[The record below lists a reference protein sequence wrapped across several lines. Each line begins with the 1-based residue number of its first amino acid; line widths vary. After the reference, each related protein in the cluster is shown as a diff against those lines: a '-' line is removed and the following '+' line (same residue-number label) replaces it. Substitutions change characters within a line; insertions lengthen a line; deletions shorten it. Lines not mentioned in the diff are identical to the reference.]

1 MSKFLDFDSPIY
13 IFEDGCWSMHDS
25 YAPDLPSWEE
35 CCGSS
40 YYDGWTFVKG
50 LSNQAGGGD
59 DWLMHPSEY
68 VDESII
74 PTLLDKY
81 GEGVYVAVIVP
92 SDNEDE
98 DAAGWAILF
107 RNN

>member
-13 IFEDGCWSMHDS
+13 IFEDGYWSMHDS

-50 LSNQAGGGD
+50 LSNQAGAGD

-68 VDESII
+68 ADESII

-98 DAAGWAILF
+98 DAGWAILF